1 MQKPFQIEAKGR
13 AEKKARPGC
22 RTRAPKPIVLRRVA
36 STLSTQELG
45 AKLSHDVRE
54 WVDRVIVPALMR
66 EYLTEKRDGNC
77 LAKFAEPVRHSEP
90 DALSSEEVR

>member
-1 MQKPFQIEAKGR
+1 MQEPFQIEAKRR
-13 AEKKARPGC
+13 AEKKACPGF
-22 RTRAPKPIVLRRVA
+22 RTRAPKPIVLRRVTSA
-36 STLSTQELG
+36 LSTQELG
-45 AKLSHDVRE
+45 AKLSPDVRE

-66 EYLTEKRDGNC
+66 EYLAEETARNC

>member
-1 MQKPFQIEAKGR
+1 MQEPLQIEAKGR
-13 AEKKARPGC
+13 AEKKARQGC
-22 RTRAPKPIVLRRVA
+22 RTRAPKAIVLRRVA

-45 AKLSHDVRE
+45 ARLSHDVRE

-66 EYLTEKRDGNC
+66 EYLAEETARNC